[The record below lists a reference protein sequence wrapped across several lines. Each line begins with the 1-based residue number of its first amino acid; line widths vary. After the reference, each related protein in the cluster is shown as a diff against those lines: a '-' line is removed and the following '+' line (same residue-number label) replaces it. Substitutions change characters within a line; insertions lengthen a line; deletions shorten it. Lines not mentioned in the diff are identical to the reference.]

1 MKSDATRYACLFLI
15 FVYLSFGV
23 GYYDDKEE
31 NSTGKLTARLATEA
45 EGVNKVVGTFVSIL
59 STITTA
65 LVIAFT
71 SGWQLTLI
79 VLCYLIQVV
88 AQFLQARS
96 VWGSAFRTKRAYERS
111 GQAGA
116 KSIRSIRTVVTL
128 RDNETFIKSFNE
140 HNSESH
146 GSNLKGAITTSIGF
160 GFSQVCILL
169 VNALLFYSF

>member
-1 MKSDATRYACLFLI
+1 
-15 FVYLSFGV
+15 YLSFGV

-45 EGVNKVVGTFVSIL
+45 GGISKVVGTF
-59 STITTA
+59 
-65 LVIAFT
+65 
-71 SGWQLTLI
+71 
-79 VLCYLIQVV
+79 LIQVV

-116 KSIRSIRTVVTL
+116 KSIRSIRTVATL
-128 RDNETFIKSFNE
+128 RDKETFIKSFNE
-140 HNSESH
+140 HNSEPHS
-146 GSNLKGAITTSIGF
+146 GNLKGAITTSIGF